1 MPRSVRQV
9 LKFETGTNDIIVLPV
24 ILVLISV
31 ASASAGGAA
40 QWTVFMLKLLVL
52 EPVIGFATGGV
63 GSWLMNEIDAS
74 LSIREEHRA
83 LYGVGLAVVILNQSL
98 C

>member
-1 MPRSVRQV
+1 M
-9 LKFETGTNDIIVLPV
+9 KFETGTNDIIVLPV

-31 ASASAGGAA
+31 ASASASAGGAA

-63 GSWLMNEIDAS
+63 GSWLMNEIGAS

-83 LYGVGLAVVILNQSL
+83 LYGVGLALAS
-98 C
+98 